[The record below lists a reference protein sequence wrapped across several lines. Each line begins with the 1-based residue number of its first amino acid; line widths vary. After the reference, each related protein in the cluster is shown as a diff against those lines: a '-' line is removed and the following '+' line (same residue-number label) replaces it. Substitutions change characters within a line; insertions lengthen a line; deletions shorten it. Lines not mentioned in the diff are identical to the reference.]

1 MQAISKTNQTLQE
14 KEGRKYSTNTKYYN
28 KSSPVVLGSAPDV
41 GSRDGLVKKEDAR

>member
-14 KEGRKYSTNTKYYN
+14 KEGRKCSTNPKYDN

-41 GSRDGLVKKEDAR
+41 GSREGLVEKENAR